1 MRTLYWTQLVVG
13 VGLAGSLSGCSAP
26 PDLTGYPVNTPD
38 AYSENKV
45 FFAERLGPEGQHT
58 QKAID
63 LEHLYEIRTGE
74 SDRRADD
81 VIRHNDPISV
91 VLQGIRLPED
101 AYAGTRDIAVVLDI
115 HTSIDRGITR
125 LVAFYQRD
133 VPAGQMLNFNNLLVY
148 ADPQWDEANPP
159 YFRTRV
165 LDVKAE
171 RNRRTEAILGKVSNL
186 SAEIGGMVPHPAIP
200 IVTTAIDAA
209 SLVLSNG
216 RNRVL
221 LDFQVQFYGSRQ
233 RDNAGG
239 ATLGPLVAGQWLVLG
254 RARNEDSTFW
264 ETDLLLD
271 RVTDRIVAPT
281 PDPVTR
287 TKNVPVPYVSVA
299 LIRADAQVPKLVLDR
314 SETLLS
320 LLSSPTG
327 KSDIDAVSE
336 AADNL
341 RSAVNAFTV
350 ERRLRKY
357 RSTHDLQE
365 IVDQLADESLNT
377 GEQRRLM
384 YVLNRVTAG
393 RANHNTTP
401 SMMVK
406 WWSSLDHD
414 TWELVEDDSAPM
426 GVIYRPRNGDE
437 GRDGDAV
444 P

>member
-1 MRTLYWTQLVVG
+1 MQMSFWMQLSIG
-13 VGLAGSLSGCSAP
+13 VGFAMSLAGCSTP

-45 FFAERLGPEGQHT
+45 FFAERLDDEIQHT
-58 QKAID
+58 KRNLD
-63 LEHLYEIRTGE
+63 LKHLYEVRTGE
-74 SDRRADD
+74 SDRRGGD

-91 VLQGIRLPED
+91 VLQGVRLPED
-101 AYAGTRDIAVVLDI
+101 AYAGTRDIAVILDI
-115 HTSIDRGITR
+115 HTSNDRGTTT

-165 LDVKAE
+165 LDVNAE
-171 RNRRTEAILGKVSNL
+171 RNRRTETILSKVSNL
-186 SAEIGGMVPHPAIP
+186 SAQIGGMVPHPAIP

-209 SLVLSNG
+209 GLVLSNG

-254 RARNEDSTFW
+254 RARGENSAFW
-264 ETDLLLD
+264 ETDLHLD
-271 RVTDRIVAPT
+271 RVTDRIVTANPEPAIT
-281 PDPVTR
+281 TQ
-287 TKNVPVPYVSVA
+287 NVPVPYVSVA
-299 LIRADAQVPKLVLDR
+299 LIRADAEVPKLVLDR
-314 SETLLS
+314 SETLLK

-357 RSTHDLQE
+357 RSTNDLQD
-365 IVDQLADESLNT
+365 IVNQLGDETLNT
-377 GEQRRLM
+377 GEVRRLM
-384 YVLNRVTAG
+384 YVLKRVTAG
-393 RANHNTTP
+393 RADHNTTP

-406 WWSSLDHD
+406 WWSSLKHD
-414 TWELVEDDSAPM
+414 MWELVKDDSAPM
-426 GVIYRPRNGDE
+426 GVIYRPRNSNQ
-437 GRDGDAV
+437 
-444 P
+444 